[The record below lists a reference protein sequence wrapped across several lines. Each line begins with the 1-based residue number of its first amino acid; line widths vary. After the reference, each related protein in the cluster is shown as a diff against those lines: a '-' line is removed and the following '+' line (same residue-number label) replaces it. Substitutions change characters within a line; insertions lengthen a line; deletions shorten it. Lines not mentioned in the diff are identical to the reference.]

1 MIKVSRITTIALVML
16 LILRDANAQKVK
28 YSDVEREDS
37 RNLNFEIIG
46 RLSGNT
52 IIYKNF
58 RSDNYFS
65 VYDNDMKLK
74 EKIKLSS
81 LPNKIINA
89 DFIAYPSFFYMIYQ
103 HQKKSIIYCEAIK
116 FDANGKKMEETKI
129 LDTTSIPFY
138 QNDNKIYQV
147 LVSDNKRKIAIIKA
161 NKKNEQ
167 SHRLGAILLNDSLQ
181 QKSKRFFNVTMDG
194 RNNFLDEFLMDNDG
208 DIYMAKCFSNNG
220 NEYVNKID
228 MIHIPALADTF
239 AVYNVNAKEKIL
251 DEIILRMD
259 NVNKRVIIQSFYFTK
274 KRGNIEGLYVNF
286 FSKAMPNE
294 SLPQFNTF
302 NDTLRVEAK
311 GINSVKTAFNDFFIR
326 EVYPRK
332 DGGFI
337 VTAESYY
344 STTRGG
350 GGVPWNRFDYFGG
363 SPYLTNYDYYNMGG
377 RSWYWNSW
385 DRYSSNTNTTYN
397 AENVSIFSFS
407 KYGSMEWSNVVHKN
421 QRDDNTEDYISYQI
435 LLTGGSLHFL
445 FNEKERS
452 DYLMYDNSVSTTGQ
466 VTRHPTIKNLD
477 TKRTIMPR
485 HGKQIS
491 AREMIFPC
499 FYKNYICFAK
509 IEY

>member
-1 MIKVSRITTIALVML
+1 MNRLSQFISIAIML
-16 LILRDANAQKVK
+16 LSLANSASAQKVK
-28 YSDVEREDS
+28 YSEVEREDS

-46 RLSGNT
+46 RLQGNN

-89 DFIAYPSFFYMIYQ
+89 DFIAYPNYFYMIYQ
-103 HQKKSIIYCEAIK
+103 HQKRSIIYCEAIK
-116 FDANGKKMEETKI
+116 FDSNGKKMEETKV

-147 LVSDNKRKIAIIKA
+147 LVSDNKKKIAIIKA

-167 SHRLGAILLNDSLQ
+167 NHRLGAILLNDSLQ
-181 QKSKRFFNVTMDG
+181 QTSKRFFNVAMDG

-208 DIYMAKCFSNNG
+208 DIYLAKCFSNNG
-220 NEYVNKID
+220 NEFVNKLD
-228 MIHIPALADTF
+228 MIHIPNLGDSF
-239 AVYNVNAKEKIL
+239 ATYEVNSNDKVL

-286 FSKAMPNE
+286 FAKATPKESMPKF
-294 SLPQFNTF
+294 SVF

-311 GINSVKTAFNDFFIR
+311 GINSTKTAFNDFFIR
-326 EVYPRK
+326 QVYPRK

-363 SPYLTNYDYYNMGG
+363 SPYLTSYDYYNMGG
-377 RSWYWNSW
+377 RNWYWNSW
-385 DRYSSNTNTTYN
+385 DRYNANSNVTYN
-397 AENVSIFSFS
+397 AENVTIFSFS
-407 KYGSMEWSNVVHKN
+407 KFGDMEWSNVVHKN
-421 QRDDNTEDYISYQI
+421 QRDDNVEDYISYQI

-445 FNEKERS
+445 FNEKERNEF
-452 DYLMYDNSVSTTGQ
+452 LMYDNSVSTAGQ
-466 VTRHPTIKNLD
+466 VTRHPTLKNLD
-477 TKRTIMPR
+477 IKRTIMPR

-499 FYKNYICFAK
+499 LYKNYICFAK